1 MVCLL
6 SIIIYIFKFILFVG
20 LICVFD
26 VKVVCCVVLVLSCV
40 VEGCIRFVG
49 LNVVEDIIGWCCDD
63 GWIVIVVV
71 VVWVVV
77 SGSVV
82 IVVF

>member
-1 MVCLL
+1 M
-6 SIIIYIFKFILFVG
+6 
-20 LICVFD
+20 
-26 VKVVCCVVLVLSCV
+26 LVLSCV

-82 IVVF
+82 IVDF